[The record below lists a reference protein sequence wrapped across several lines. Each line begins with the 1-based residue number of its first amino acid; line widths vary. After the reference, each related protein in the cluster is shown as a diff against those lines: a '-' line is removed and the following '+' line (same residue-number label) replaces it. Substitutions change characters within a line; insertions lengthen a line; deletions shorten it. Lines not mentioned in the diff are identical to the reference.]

1 MALVDEFLRNLRK
14 SNLLTPEQWKVVRRE
29 AAGAQEGAAGGAA
42 PPTPAELAR
51 NLVERGYLTPWQA
64 EKLREGK
71 KAFFIGK
78 YRLLDGIGSGG
89 MGAVFKAL
97 QGDLGRVVAIKVMS
111 AEVVRDRSALARF

>member
-29 AAGAQEGAAGGAA
+29 ATGAGDGGSPGGAA

-51 NLVERGYLTPWQA
+51 ILVERGFLTPWQA
-64 EKLREGK
+64 EKLLEGK

-97 QGDLGRVVAIKVMS
+97 QGDLGRV
-111 AEVVRDRSALARF
+111 